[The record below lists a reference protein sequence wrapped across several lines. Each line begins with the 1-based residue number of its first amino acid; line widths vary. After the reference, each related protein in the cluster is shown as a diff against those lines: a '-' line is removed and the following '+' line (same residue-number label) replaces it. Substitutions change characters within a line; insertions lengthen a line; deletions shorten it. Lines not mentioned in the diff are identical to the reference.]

1 MKEME
6 SQFKE
11 IKESTTGLKGFN
23 RLALLLILSLA
34 AVASGCIPKKAQQY
48 DYPNSDATTNGGSA
62 ANVTDDAT
70 FKIGDQ
76 IQVKFSGVDDA
87 PKDRYDMVS
96 KDGSIDMDL
105 IGRIDV
111 AGKTRLQ
118 LQEELKDKYGKFYKR
133 LTVTVLPN
141 NRYVYVHGQVR
152 VPDRYAYEEGM
163 SVLQAV
169 TAAKGF
175 TDYARRAKVQVT
187 RDSNREVIQV
197 DCLKALD
204 DPSYDVPV
212 YSGDTI
218 YVPRRYFTDRI

>member
-11 IKESTTGLKGFN
+11 IQESTTGLKGLN
-23 RLALLLILSLA
+23 RLALSLILSLA
-34 AVASGCIPKKAQQY
+34 AVFAGCTNRAQQY
-48 DYPNSDATTNGGSA
+48 NYKNSEAPVVSGAPEND
-62 ANVTDDAT
+62 TDDAT
-70 FKIGDQ
+70 FKVGDQ
-76 IQVKFSGVDDA
+76 IQVKFSGVADA

-141 NRYVYVHGQVR
+141 NRSVYVHGQVR
-152 VPDRYAYEEGM
+152 VPDRYGYEEGM

-175 TDYARRAKVQVT
+175 TDYARRSKVKVT

-218 YVPRRYFTDRI
+218 YVPRRYFTDRF

>member
-1 MKEME
+1 
-6 SQFKE
+6 
-11 IKESTTGLKGFN
+11 
-23 RLALLLILSLA
+23 
-34 AVASGCIPKKAQQY
+34 
-48 DYPNSDATTNGGSA
+48 
-62 ANVTDDAT
+62 
-70 FKIGDQ
+70 
-76 IQVKFSGVDDA
+76 
-87 PKDRYDMVS
+87 
-96 KDGSIDMDL
+96 
-105 IGRIDV
+105 
-111 AGKTRLQ
+111 
-118 LQEELKDKYGKFYKR
+118 
-133 LTVTVLPN
+133 VLPN

-175 TDYARRAKVQVT
+175 TDYARRAKVKVT

-218 YVPRRYFTDRI
+218 YVPRRYFTDRF

>member
-1 MKEME
+1 ME

-11 IKESTTGLKGFN
+11 IQESTTGLKGFN
-23 RLALLLILSLA
+23 RLALSLVLSFA
-34 AVASGCIPKKAQQY
+34 TVIAGCTNNAQQHN
-48 DYPNSDATTNGGSA
+48 YPNSDAPAVGGSA
-62 ANVTDDAT
+62 ANNADDAT

-76 IQVKFSGVDDA
+76 IQVKFSGVADA
-87 PKDRYDMVS
+87 PKDRFDMVS

-118 LQEELKDKYGKFYKR
+118 LQEELKDKYGTFYKR

-141 NRYVYVHGQVR
+141 NRYVYIHGQVR

-175 TDYARRAKVQVT
+175 TDYARRSRVQVT

-197 DCLKALD
+197 NGLKALD
-204 DPSYDVPV
+204 DPSYDLPV

-218 YVPRRYFTDRI
+218 YVPRRYFTDRF